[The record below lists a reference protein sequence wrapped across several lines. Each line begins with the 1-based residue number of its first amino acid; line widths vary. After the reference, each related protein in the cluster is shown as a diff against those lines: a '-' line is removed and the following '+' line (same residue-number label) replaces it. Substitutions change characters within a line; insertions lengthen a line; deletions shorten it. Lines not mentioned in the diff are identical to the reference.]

1 MIFMLR
7 IYSFYRYYPI
17 NNLLKLKN
25 RFSLFLKSRIFV
37 LHQFLSKGIKI
48 KNCTVAY
55 LCNCQHYVYKCIY
68 KNIKQESKLIFQFN
82 ESYSCSVCFIEK
94 RISLVTQKYNGVN
107 NELNLQVDL
116 VYLERRFR

>member
-1 MIFMLR
+1 MLR

-17 NNLLKLKN
+17 NNLLKFFSISEKQNFCVASIFKQRNKN
-25 RFSLFLKSRIFV
+25 KT
-37 LHQFLSKGIKI
+37 
-48 KNCTVAY
+48 CTVAY

-116 VYLERRFR
+116 VYLERKFR